1 MEWPFTRRLEEVIR
15 GMFTLST
22 RSRYA
27 LRILIYLTRTAGQG
41 PLTKQ
46 IIADHEGIPA
56 DYVAQLLVR
65 LKAAG
70 FVTSTRGAG
79 GGFELAASPEST
91 KAFDVLLA
99 MEGPVRIAN
108 CQDSGANCGRK
119 GRCPTAEVWEATAKA
134 IEETLSR
141 FTLAEL
147 AEKARRSESGGL
159 SYEI

>member
-1 MEWPFTRRLEEVIR
+1 
-15 GMFTLST
+15 MFTLST

-27 LRILIYLTRTAGQG
+27 LRILIYLTVQEGQG

-46 IIADHEGIPA
+46 LIADHEGIPA

-79 GGFELAASPEST
+79 GGFELAAVPAKT
-91 KAFDVLLA
+91 KALDVLVA
-99 MEGPVRIAN
+99 MEGPVRVAH
-108 CQDSGANCGRK
+108 CQDGGEGCARQR
-119 GRCPTAEVWEATAKA
+119 RCPTYEVWEATAKA
-134 IEETLSR
+134 IEEALSG
-141 FTLAEL
+141 FTLAQL
-147 AEKARRSESGGL
+147 AEKARLAETGSY